1 MTNTDLL
8 TRIKERRAARAARE
22 RLRAELASYST
33 ESQRAD
39 LRAILARHSDD
50 ETAELEALLR

>member
-1 MTNTDLL
+1 MPTTDLL
-8 TRIKERRAARAARE
+8 TRLKDRRAARAARE
-22 RLRAELASYST
+22 RLREELASYST

-50 ETAELEALLR
+50 ETAELEALMR